1 MKPADTAAPDP
12 CHELEPSPRWIRV
25 RFAGEVIADSRRVW
39 LLREPGGVPVYYF
52 PREDIRPGSLIP
64 DGHATPC
71 SHEGAALCWTVRMG
85 DRAAEHAAWEY
96 RDPPPHRLPLR
107 GHVAF
112 EWAKMD
118 AWFEEDDE
126 VYVHARDPY
135 KRVDVQHSSRH
146 VRVVVAGEVV
156 ADTRRPAL
164 LFETG
169 LPTRYYVPKADVRV
183 DWLVPSETESRCPYK
198 GVASY
203 YSLRI
208 GSTVVP
214 DIAWY
219 YRHPIPECSKI
230 ENLICFFNERV
241 DALYVDGEREVRPRT
256 RWSPPEPP
264 VSSAG

>member
-1 MKPADTAAPDP
+1 
-12 CHELEPSPRWIRV
+12 
-25 RFAGEVIADSRRVW
+25 
-39 LLREPGGVPVYYF
+39 
-52 PREDIRPGSLIP
+52 
-64 DGHATPC
+64 
-71 SHEGAALCWTVRMG
+71 
-85 DRAAEHAAWEY
+85 
-96 RDPPPHRLPLR
+96 
-107 GHVAF
+107 
-112 EWAKMD
+112 
-118 AWFEEDDE
+118 
-126 VYVHARDPY
+126 
-135 KRVDVQHSSRH
+135 
-146 VRVVVAGEVV
+146 
-156 ADTRRPAL
+156 
-164 LFETG
+164 
-169 LPTRYYVPKADVRV
+169 VPKADVRV